1 MLSAIKSFFGLLWRG
16 WKKFAHVLGI
26 INTRILLTI
35 SYFLVMAGASVVTT
49 IARKDLLDRRMTK
62 SASYYH
68 PHEPVQATLENVRRQ
83 F

>member
-1 MLSAIKSFFGLLWRG
+1 MKKFFSLVWRG

-35 SYFLVMAGASVVTT
+35 SYFVIIAVASLVAKVTGQ
-49 IARKDLLDRRMTK
+49 DLLDRRMDRVPT
-62 SASYYH
+62 YYRD
-68 PHEPVQATLENVRRQ
+68 HEPVQATLESVRRQ